1 MASVSRSAVWI
12 VAAIAGAAG
21 FVVLSTA
28 NAGGYRYAASDQ
40 AFYLPAVLRA
50 LDPGFF
56 PRDAALIDS
65 QARLMIADEVVAGV
79 LSRGSIALQD
89 AALTAYVV
97 MLLVLLGAAVAF
109 ARSFLTS
116 PWAIAAFCAA
126 MTLRHRIA
134 ETGANTLESYFHP
147 RLLAFAIGTLAVAA
161 CLRRGRWT
169 PTMRALISLA
179 LAGSAFIVHPTTGL
193 WFAIWATVALAVG
206 YDSLR
211 LPLGALVMAVVAV
224 GAWAVTAGPMA
235 GRLVAMDPQW
245 TAAFA
250 DKDYVFPTAWGVV
263 PWLLHLG
270 LTALIVWTWR
280 VRIAR
285 GVTGGIAGRA
295 EAGVVIG
302 CLTLVV
308 LFLASLPFIA
318 GRVALAVQLQTS
330 RVFWMVDLLGL
341 VYLVWWLA
349 EADWMH
355 MWKSRK
361 PGVLLESWSVVLPR
375 QPVRAAFVFGLL
387 LTISTARGAYG
398 LLVAHPERRLFQ
410 RDIANAD
417 WADVGRWLR
426 EHTPGQ
432 AHLLADPGHAWK
444 YGASLRVTA
453 ERDVLIEGV
462 KDAAVAM
469 YSRDVAL
476 RVVDRLRAT
485 ENFDTLDADELRA
498 LGRRYDLDLVIVDH
512 DIALP
517 EAYRNRT
524 FRVYRLQ

>member
-1 MASVSRSAVWI
+1 MASVGRSAAGI

-40 AFYLPAVLRA
+40 AFYLPAVRRA

-56 PRDAALIDS
+56 PRDAALIDT
-65 QARLMIADEVVAGV
+65 QARLMITDEVVAGI
-79 LSRGSIALQD
+79 LSRGSVAIQD
-89 AALTAYVV
+89 AALTAHIVT
-97 MLLVLLGAAVAF
+97 LLVLFVAAVAF

-147 RLLAFAIGTLAVAA
+147 RVLAFALGTLAVAA
-161 CLRRGRWT
+161 CLRQGRWT
-169 PTMRALISLA
+169 PTLRALVSLA

-193 WFAIWATVALAVG
+193 WFGIWTMVALGSG
-206 YDSLR
+206 YPSLR
-211 LPLGALVMAVVAV
+211 RPLGALAVAIVAI

-250 DKDYVFPTAWGVV
+250 DKDYVFPTAWGVL
-263 PWLLHLG
+263 PWLVHLG

-285 GVTGGIAGRA
+285 GIASRA
-295 EAGVVIG
+295 ESGVVIG

-308 LFLASLPFIA
+308 LFLTSLPFIVA
-318 GRVALAVQLQTS
+318 RVAMAVQLQTS
-330 RVFWMVDLLGL
+330 RVFWMVDLVAL

-349 EADWMH
+349 EADWH
-355 MWKSRK
+355 RATKSR
-361 PGVLLESWSVVLPR
+361 P
-375 QPVRAAFVFGLL
+375 FV
-387 LTISTARGAYG
+387 RGAIVLG
-398 LLVAHPERRLFQ
+398 LVLAFSVGRSVYVLFVEHPERRLFQ

-426 EHTPGQ
+426 EHTPRQ

-444 YGASLRVTA
+444 YGASLRATA

-498 LGRRYDLDLVIVDH
+498 LGKRYDLDLVVADH
-512 DIALP
+512 DLALP

-524 FRVYRLQ
+524 FRVYRLR